1 MTKKKTFSSILS
13 KLDNYGTGIKFNVH
27 GDSTHN
33 TICGAILTFFTY
45 LVVGGYGG
53 FIGFNM
59 FTFGNTTFTQ

>member
-27 GDSTHN
+27 GDPTHN
-33 TICGAILTFFTY
+33 TIFGTILTFFTY
-45 LVVGGYGG
+45 LVVGGYGC